1 MTLKDM
7 GLLCRYLPLSSSCKI
22 RDNSC
27 NLGEMQISFGG
38 YNPEHKIEAW
48 IMEWA
53 NQTTQVGY
61 ITFSHEHRQPRARG
75 LLGFRGSYVKGEI
88 SMGDGG
94 VPCMPLQYIMERL
107 PSSEKTVVCGGKSGN
122 GFNSK
127 LLKFAG
133 NEKRKMKARKSELG
147 LDRVSKRSNNDIENG
162 GEVDKQQDKVQK
174 EEVEEGELVTLKWA
188 RADLENGEFV
198 PEMPPP
204 PPLRRG
210 EIESGE
216 IVSEKWKGRELEK
229 GEIASGKWRKED
241 VERGEIVPEKGG
253 RKGETERGEYGS
265 WRGVND
271 EIEKGEFIPDR
282 WYKGDYDNSRTRR
295 YHSSRDKGWKIERE
309 RERESTPSS
318 GRYTGDDFFRKKELN
333 IRASQHGKSSPRWEG
348 GQQRNVRIS
357 SKIVDDE
364 KNVHSNGKDLARDYT
379 SGSRLKRLGN
389 DTDSYERKHSAD
401 YAASKSRR
409 LSDDSCRQV
418 YSENYSRRSVERSYR
433 TNNATK
439 LSADKYSC
447 RNHESSLSI
456 RQVYDRHGRSPGHSE
471 RSPRDRGRYYD
482 HRDRT
487 PVRRSPCGR
496 DRSPYN
502 RDKSP
507 HGRERSPYPYNREKS
522 PHVRERSPYS
532 RNWDRSRQHDH
543 KLRSPMRA
551 EQSPQDRSR
560 RHDQRDSTP
569 NLLEV
574 SPLDRARKDSR
585 RESSCKTLST
595 EKHDSQNNCKDH
607 EDKQIQKDSNCS
619 CTESQSEKN
628 VQDTIKSIEKD
639 TCSQPAKEQ
648 QSCSPVVSHKESPHS
663 EPLPE
668 EMPSMEEDMDICD
681 TPPHVPV
688 VTDLSSGKWYYL
700 DYDGVENGPAKLCD
714 IKVLVDEGVLM
725 SDHFIK
731 HLDSDRWLTVENAV
745 SPLAPQSFPSIVSD
759 SITQLVNPPEA
770 PGNILSDTADILQSA
785 PENHQE
791 ILTHSPPPVCPSDSL
806 HTSELLEDFHI
817 DERVRN
823 LLEGYDVTPGM
834 ELEAIKEVL
843 LMNFENAKGEGLGDY
858 EGLELAEPFWNQLS
872 AATATVQFAIWF
884 AMVATLNHSLHNGN
898 HCCFLWSVS
907 CLGEDCDSS
916 TDLTSR
922 DSESQPN
929 MSCDKDNGFAFGISS
944 DWFSTR
950 WSCKGGDWKRNDD
963 TLDRYSRKKLVL
975 NNGFSLCQM
984 PKSGCEDPRWPQKD
998 DLYFP
1003 SQSRRLDLPLWAFC
1017 AEERDECSVASRS
1030 VQSKP
1035 ISVRGVKGNVLSVVR
1050 INACVVKDQGSLV
1063 SSESRQKMR
1072 GKERHHSRS
1081 ARPFSA
1087 TSDSKR
1093 SSTELD
1099 SQLKAFS
1106 DQGSYR
1112 IMEFLNTPK
1121 DHLCTI
1127 RELQLHLGDWYYLD
1141 GSGRERGPSSFLE
1154 LQYLVDQGMI
1164 KRHSSVFRKSDK
1176 LWVPITSA
1184 TETSDGSLTNHQ
1196 ESSSISGASS
1206 GIPPKQTLA
1215 CDEPC
1220 TNSSL
1225 FHSLHP
1231 QFVGYT
1237 RGKLHELVMK
1247 SYKSR
1252 EFAAAINEVL
1262 DPWINARQPKKE
1274 IEKQLYWKSD
1284 GDAHAAKRARML
1296 VDDSE
1301 DDSDF
1306 EDGNVTIEK
1315 DESTFEDLCGDA
1327 TLPEEEIGVTDSEMG
1342 SWDNMDG
1349 RVLARVFHFLKSDL
1363 KSLVFASMT
1372 CKRWRAAVR
1381 FYKGVSIQNAYDKEK
1396 INSIILRGC
1405 VNITADMLEKVL
1417 LSYPGLFTVDIR
1429 GCNQFGE
1436 LTLKFAN
1443 VRWIKSRSS
1452 HMTKISEDPH
1462 KIRSLKHIT
1471 ELTSSFS
1478 KSSSIGIDDFGQ
1490 LKDYFDS
1497 VDKRDTKQ
1505 LFRQNLYK
1513 RSKLYDARKSSSILS
1528 RDARTRRW
1536 AIKKSETG
1544 YKRMEEFLASRL
1556 REIMK
1561 TNSCDFFVPK
1571 VAEIEAKMKNGYYS
1585 SRGLNSVKEDI
1596 SRMCRD
1602 AIKVKNRGDASYMNH
1617 VITLF
1622 IQLATRLEESS
1633 KSVHDRNALLKSWD
1647 NDLPAVSCSTLS
1659 KYKKNRLVNERK
1671 YRSNGTHGLDNVEY
1685 TSDREIRRRLS
1696 KLNKKSMDSESETS
1710 DDDLDKSYEDG
1721 KSDTDT
1727 TTSDTESDREVHS
1740 ESLSRESRGE
1750 GYLTSEEELD
1760 FITDDREWGARM
1772 TKASLVPPVT
1782 RKYKV
1787 IDQYCIVADEE
1798 DVRRKMRVSLPDD
1811 YAEKLSA
1818 QKNGTEESDMEL
1830 PEVKDY
1836 KPRKQLGHEVIEQ
1849 EVYGIDPFTH
1859 NLLLD
1864 SMPEELDWTLPDKHL
1879 FIEDTLLRTL
1889 NKQGRNFTGSGSTP
1903 MSYPLRPIVEDIKR
1917 HAEEDC
1923 DTRMV
1928 KMCQGILKAMDSRPD
1943 DKYVAYRKGLG
1954 VVCNKEEGFAEDDFV
1969 VEFLGEVYPVWKWF
1983 EKQDGIRSLQKDS
1996 KDPAPEFYNIY
2007 LERPKGDAY
2016 GYDLVVVDA
2025 MHMANYASRICH
2037 SCRPNCE
2044 AKVTAVDGQYQIGI
2058 YSVRKIQHGEEITF
2072 DYNSVTESKEE
2083 YEASVCL
2090 CGSQVCRGS
2099 YLNLTGEGA
2108 FQKVLKD
2115 SHGILDR
2122 HYLMLEACELN
2133 SVSEED
2139 YTDLGRAGLGSCLL
2153 GGLPDWLVAYAAR
2166 LVRFINFERTKL
2178 PEEILKHNLEEKR
2191 KYFSDICLEVE
2202 RSDAEV
2208 QAEGVYNQ
2216 RLQNLAVTLDKV
2228 RYVMRCIFGDPR
2240 KAPPPLE
2247 KLSPEATVSF
2257 LWKGEGSFVEE
2268 LLQCIAPHVE
2278 EDILND
2284 LKFKIHA
2291 HDPSNAV
2298 DIQKEL
2304 RKSLLWL
2311 RDEVRNLP
2319 CTYKCRHDA
2328 AADLIHIYAYTKY
2341 FFRIQNYQTIT
2352 SPPVYISPLDLGPK
2366 YTNKLGAEFQEY
2378 RKIYGENYC
2387 LGQLIFWHNQS
2398 NADPDRSL
2406 ARASRGCLSLPDT
2419 SSFYAKAQ
2427 KPSRHCVYGPR
2438 TVRSMLA
2445 RMEKQ
2450 PQRSWPKDRIWSFKS
2465 FPKFFGSPMLDAV
2478 VNNSALDREMV
2489 HWLKHRPA
2497 IFQAMWDR
2505 EINGMNIYH
2514 PQIIIHGKGEI
2525 NKKRYGERLCLC
2537 KDGRTRDPSS
2547 VKRSAITLTKL
2558 SILAVGW

>member
-1 MTLKDM
+1 
-7 GLLCRYLPLSSSCKI
+7 
-22 RDNSC
+22 
-27 NLGEMQISFGG
+27 
-38 YNPEHKIEAW
+38 
-48 IMEWA
+48 
-53 NQTTQVGY
+53 
-61 ITFSHEHRQPRARG
+61 
-75 LLGFRGSYVKGEI
+75 
-88 SMGDGG
+88 MGDGG
-94 VPCMPLQYIMERL
+94 VACMHLQYIMERL
-107 PSSEKTVVCGGKSGN
+107 PSAEKTVCGGKSGN

-127 LLKFAG
+127 LLKFADS
-133 NEKRKMKARKSELG
+133 ERRKMKARKSELG
-147 LDRVSKRSNNDIENG
+147 LDRVSKRGSNDVENG
-162 GEVDKQQDKVQK
+162 EVCGGGGEKVQK
-174 EEVEEGELVTLKWA
+174 EEVEEGELGTLKWP
-188 RADLENGEFV
+188 RNNLENGEFM
-198 PEMPPP
+198 PGMPPP
-204 PPLRRG
+204 PPRRG
-210 EIESGE
+210 EIENGE
-216 IVSEKWKGRELEK
+216 IVSEKWKTRELEK
-229 GEIASGKWRKED
+229 GDIGSGKWRKED

-253 RKGETERGEYGS
+253 RRGEAERGEYGL
-265 WRGVND
+265 WRGVKD

-282 WYKGDYDNSRTRR
+282 WYKGDYDNSRIRR
-295 YHSSRDKGWKIERE
+295 YHSGMDKGWKTE

-333 IRASQHGKSSPRWEG
+333 RSGGQHVKSSPRWEG
-348 GQQRNVRIS
+348 QQRSVRIS

-364 KNVHSNGKDLARDYT
+364 KNVHSNGKDHTRDYT

-389 DTDSYERKHSAD
+389 DTDSCERKHLAD
-401 YAASKSRR
+401 YAGLKSRR
-409 LSDDSCRQV
+409 LSDDSCRHV

-433 TNNATK
+433 NNNATK
-439 LSADKYSC
+439 LSTDKYSG
-447 RNHESSLSI
+447 RNHESSLPI
-456 RQVYDRHGRSPGHSE
+456 RPAYDRHGRSPGHSE

-502 RDKSP
+502 RVKSP
-507 HGRERSPYPYNREKS
+507 HGRERSPYM
-522 PHVRERSPYS
+522 

-543 KLRSPMRA
+543 KLRSPTRA
-551 EQSPQDRSR
+551 EQSPPDRSR
-560 RHDQRDSTP
+560 RHDRRDCTP
-569 NLLEV
+569 NLAEA
-574 SPLDRARKDSR
+574 SPLERARKDGHQ
-585 RESSCKTLST
+585 ESSCKTLSS
-595 EKHDSQNNCKDH
+595 EKHVSQNSCKDH
-607 EDKQIQKDSNCS
+607 EDKQIQRESNCS
-619 CTESQSEKN
+619 STESQSEKS
-628 VQDTIKSIEKD
+628 VQDTIKSVEKD
-639 TCSQPAKEQ
+639 ICSQPVKEQ
-648 QSCSPVVSHKESPHS
+648 QSCSPTVSHKESPHS
-663 EPLPE
+663 EPPPE
-668 EMPSMEEDMDICD
+668 ELPSMEEDMDICD

-700 DYDGVENGPAKLCD
+700 DYGGVENGPTKLCD

-731 HLDSDRWLTVENAV
+731 HLDSDRWLTVENAA
-745 SPLAPQSFPSIVSD
+745 SPLAPQSFPSIASD
-759 SITQLVNPPEA
+759 TITQLVNPPEA
-770 PGNILSDTADILQSA
+770 PGNILSDTADILQST

-791 ILTHSPPPVCPSDSL
+791 MLTPSLQPLVCPNDSVF
-806 HTSELLEDFHI
+806 TSELLEDLHI

-834 ELEAIKEVL
+834 ELEAVKEAL
-843 LMNFENAKGEGLGDY
+843 QMDFENAKGEGLGDFD
-858 EGLELAEPFWNQLS
+858 GFP
-872 AATATVQFAIWF
+872 
-884 AMVATLNHSLHNGN
+884 
-898 HCCFLWSVS
+898 WSVS
-907 CLGEDCDSS
+907 CLREDCDSS
-916 TDLTSR
+916 TDLASR
-922 DSESQPN
+922 DSESQLS
-929 MSCDKDNGFAFGISS
+929 MSCDKDNGLAFGISS

-963 TLDRYSRKKLVL
+963 AQDRYSRKKLVL
-975 NNGFSLCQM
+975 NNGFPLCQM

-1017 AEERDECSVASRS
+1017 ADERDDCSVVSRS

-1035 ISVRGVKGNVLSVVR
+1035 ASVRGVKGNVLSVVR

-1063 SSESRQKMR
+1063 FETRHKTR

-1081 ARPFSA
+1081 TRPFSS

-1093 SSTELD
+1093 SSTEQD
-1099 SQLKAFS
+1099 SQSKAVS

-1112 IMEFLNTPK
+1112 IMEFINVPK

-1141 GSGRERGPSSFLE
+1141 GSGRERGPSSFSE
-1154 LQYLVDQGMI
+1154 LQYLVDQGII
-1164 KRHSSVFRKSDK
+1164 KKHSSVFRKSDK
-1176 LWVPITSA
+1176 LWVPITST
-1184 TETSDGSLTNHQ
+1184 TETSDGSLTSQH
-1196 ESSSISGASS
+1196 ESSSISGACS
-1206 GIPPKQTLA
+1206 GLPSKQTQGVS
-1215 CDEPC
+1215 CGEPY

-1225 FHSLHP
+1225 FNSLHS

-1274 IEKQLYWKSD
+1274 IEKQIYWKSE

-1301 DDSDF
+1301 DDSDL
-1306 EDGNVTIEK
+1306 EDGDVTTEK
-1315 DESTFEDLCGDA
+1315 DEPTFEDLCGDA
-1327 TLPEEEIGVTDSEMG
+1327 TFPEEEIGITDSDVG
-1342 SWDNMDG
+1342 SWGLLDG
-1349 RVLARVFHFLKSDL
+1349 CVLARIFHFLRSDL

-1381 FYKGVSIQNAYDKEK
+1381 FYKGVSMQVNLSFLGHFCTDTMLWNILNAYEKDK

-1405 VNITADMLEKVL
+1405 VNITADMLEKILV
-1417 LSYPGLFTVDIR
+1417 SFPGLFTIDIR

-1443 VRWIKSRSS
+1443 VKWIKNRSS
-1452 HMTKISEDPH
+1452 HLTKIAEEPH

-1471 ELTSSFS
+1471 EQTSSVS
-1478 KSSSIGIDDFGQ
+1478 KSSSLGIDDFGQ

-1536 AIKKSETG
+1536 AIKKSESG
-1544 YKRMEEFLASRL
+1544 YKRMEESLASRL

-1571 VAEIEAKMKNGYYS
+1571 VAEIEAKMKSGYYS
-1585 SRGLNSVKEDI
+1585 SRGLNSVKDDI
-1596 SRMCRD
+1596 SRMCCD
-1602 AIKVKNRGDASYMNH
+1602 AIKVKNRGDASDMNH
-1617 VITLF
+1617 IITLF
-1622 IQLATRLEESS
+1622 IQLATQLEESS

-1659 KYKKNRLVNERK
+1659 KYKKSRLVNERK
-1671 YRSNGTHGLDNVEY
+1671 YKSNGTHGGLDIVEY

-1696 KLNKKSMDSESETS
+1696 KLNKKPMDSESETS
-1710 DDDLDKSYEDG
+1710 DDDLDKSCEDG
-1721 KSDTDT
+1721 KSDSDT
-1727 TTSDTESDREVHS
+1727 TTSDTESDREAHS
-1740 ESLSRESRGE
+1740 ESLIRESRGD
-1750 GYLTSEEELD
+1750 GYFTSEEELG

-1836 KPRKQLGHEVIEQ
+1836 KPRKQLGNEVIEQ
-1849 EVYGIDPFTH
+1849 EVYGIDPYTH

-1864 SMPEELDWTLPDKHL
+1864 SMPEELDWSLQEKHL
-1879 FIEDTLLRTL
+1879 FIEDILLRTL
-1889 NKQGRNFTGSGSTP
+1889 NKQVRNFTGTGSTP
-1903 MSYPLRPIVEDIKR
+1903 MSYPLRSVIEDIKR

-1923 DTRMV
+1923 DARMV
-1928 KMCQGILKAMDSRPD
+1928 KMCQGILKAIDSRPD

-1954 VVCNKEEGFAEDDFV
+1954 VVCNEEEGFAEDDFV

-2007 LERPKGDAY
+2007 LERPKGDAD

-2072 DYNSVTESKEE
+2072 DYNSVTESKDE

-2115 SHGILDR
+2115 AHGILDR

-2139 YTDLGRAGLGSCLL
+2139 YNDLGRAGLGSCLL

-2268 LLQCIAPHVE
+2268 LLQCIAPHVG

-2291 HDPSNAV
+2291 HDPSNSG

-2311 RDEVRNLP
+2311 RDEVRNLS
-2319 CTYKCRHDA
+2319 CTYSCRHDA

-2341 FFRIQNYQTIT
+2341 FFRVRNYQTIT

-2398 NADPDRSL
+2398 NADPDHSL
-2406 ARASRGCLSLPDT
+2406 ARASRGCLSLPDI

-2478 VNNSALDREMV
+2478 VNNSPLDREMV
-2489 HWLKHRPA
+2489 HWLKHRHT
-2497 IFQAMWDR
+2497 IFPAMWDR
-2505 EINGMNIYH
+2505 
-2514 PQIIIHGKGEI
+2514 
-2525 NKKRYGERLCLC
+2525 
-2537 KDGRTRDPSS
+2537 
-2547 VKRSAITLTKL
+2547 
-2558 SILAVGW
+2558 

>member
-1 MTLKDM
+1 
-7 GLLCRYLPLSSSCKI
+7 
-22 RDNSC
+22 
-27 NLGEMQISFGG
+27 
-38 YNPEHKIEAW
+38 
-48 IMEWA
+48 
-53 NQTTQVGY
+53 
-61 ITFSHEHRQPRARG
+61 
-75 LLGFRGSYVKGEI
+75 
-88 SMGDGG
+88 MGDGG

-127 LLKFAG
+127 LFKFAG
-133 NEKRKMKARKSELG
+133 NERRKMKARKSELG
-147 LDRVSKRSNNDIENG
+147 LDRVSKRSSNDVENG
-162 GEVDKQQDKVQK
+162 GEVEKQQEKVQK
-174 EEVEEGELVTLKWA
+174 EEVEEGELGTLKWP
-188 RADLENGEFV
+188 RTDLENGEFV

-204 PPLRRG
+204 PPPRRG
-210 EIESGE
+210 EIENGE

-253 RKGETERGEYGS
+253 RKGEVERGEYGS

-282 WYKGDYDNSRTRR
+282 WYKADYDSSRIRR
-295 YHSSRDKGWKIERE
+295 YHSGRDKGWKVERE
-309 RERESTPSS
+309 RERESTPS

-333 IRASQHGKSSPRWEG
+333 IRGSQHAKSSPRWEG

-364 KNVHSNGKDLARDYT
+364 KNVHSNGKDHARDYT

-401 YAASKSRR
+401 YAGLKSRR
-409 LSDDSCRQV
+409 LSDDSGRQV
-418 YSENYSRRSVERSYR
+418 YPENYSRRSVERSYR

-439 LSADKYSC
+439 LSADKYSS
-447 RNHESSLSI
+447 RNHESSLST

-502 RDKSP
+502 REKSPPHGRERSPYLYNREKSP
-507 HGRERSPYPYNREKS
+507 HGRERSPYT
-522 PHVRERSPYS
+522 
-532 RNWDRSRQHDH
+532 RNSDRNRQHDH
-543 KLRSPMRA
+543 KLRSPTRA
-551 EQSPQDRSR
+551 EQSPPDRSR
-560 RHDQRDSTP
+560 RHDPRDSTP
-569 NLLEV
+569 ILSEA
-574 SPLDRARKDSR
+574 SPLDQARKDSR
-585 RESSCKTLST
+585 RDSSCKPLPS
-595 EKHDSQNNCKDH
+595 EKHDSQNCSKDI
-607 EDKQIQKDSNCS
+607 EDKQTQRDSNCS
-619 CTESQSEKN
+619 STESQNEKS
-628 VQDTIKSIEKD
+628 VQYAIKSVEKD
-639 TCSQPAKEQ
+639 TCSQPLKEH
-648 QSCSPVVSHKESPHS
+648 QSCSPIVTHKESPHS
-663 EPLPE
+663 ELPPE

-700 DYDGVENGPAKLCD
+700 DYGGVENGPAKLCD

-731 HLDSDRWLTVENAV
+731 HLDSDRWLTVENAA
-745 SPLAPQSFPSIVSD
+745 SPLAPLNFPSIVSD
-759 SITQLVNPPEA
+759 TITQLVNPPEA
-770 PGNILSDTADILQSA
+770 PGNILSDTPDILQSA
-785 PENHQE
+785 PECHQE
-791 ILTHSPPPVCPSDSL
+791 MLTSSPPLVCPSDSL
-806 HTSELLEDFHI
+806 RSSELLEDFHI
-817 DERVRN
+817 DERVKN
-823 LLEGYDVTPGM
+823 LLEGYDVTPEM

-843 LMNFENAKGEGLGDY
+843 LMNFENAKGEGSRDY
-858 EGLELAEPFWNQLS
+858 EGFP
-872 AATATVQFAIWF
+872 
-884 AMVATLNHSLHNGN
+884 
-898 HCCFLWSVS
+898 WSVS

-916 TDLTSR
+916 TDLASR
-922 DSESQPN
+922 DSESQLS
-929 MSCDKDNGFAFGISS
+929 MSSDKDNGLGFGISS

-950 WSCKGGDWKRNDD
+950 WSCKGGDWKRNDEA
-963 TLDRYSRKKLVL
+963 LDRYSRKKLVL

-1003 SQSRRLDLPLWAFC
+1003 SQSKRLDLPLWAFS
-1017 AEERDECSVASRS
+1017 ADERDECSVAGRS

-1035 ISVRGVKGNVLSVVR
+1035 VSVRGVKGNVLSVVR

-1063 SSESRQKMR
+1063 SESRHKTR

-1081 ARPFSA
+1081 SRPFSA

-1093 SSTELD
+1093 SSTDHD

-1106 DQGSYR
+1106 DQGSYK

-1127 RELQLHLGDWYYLD
+1127 HELQLHLGDWYYFD
-1141 GSGRERGPSSFLE
+1141 GSGRERGPSSFSE
-1154 LQYLVDQGMI
+1154 LQYLVDQGII

-1184 TETSDGSLTNHQ
+1184 TETSDGSLTIQQ
-1196 ESSSISGASS
+1196 ESSSISGACFGFPS
-1206 GIPPKQTLA
+1206 KQTQA
-1215 CDEPC
+1215 CGEPY

-1225 FHSLHP
+1225 FNSLHP

-1274 IEKQLYWKSD
+1274 IEKQLYWKSE
-1284 GDAHAAKRARML
+1284 GDAHAVKRARML
-1296 VDDSE
+1296 VDDSDE
-1301 DDSDF
+1301 DSDL
-1306 EDGNVTIEK
+1306 EDGDFTIEK
-1315 DESTFEDLCGDA
+1315 DESSFEDLCGDA
-1327 TLPEEEIGVTDSEMG
+1327 TLPEDEIGVTDSQMG
-1342 SWDNMDG
+1342 SWDNLDG
-1349 RVLARVFHFLKSDL
+1349 RVLARIFHFLKSDL

-1372 CKRWRAAVR
+1372 CKRWRASVR
-1381 FYKGVSIQNAYDKEK
+1381 FYKEMSIQVNLSSLGHSCTDTMLWNILNDYEKEK

-1405 VNITADMLEKVL
+1405 VNITAEMLEKVL
-1417 LSYPGLFTVDIR
+1417 LSFPGLFTVDIR

-1443 VRWIKSRSS
+1443 VKWIKSRSS
-1452 HMTKISEDPH
+1452 HLTKISEDPH
-1462 KIRSLKHIT
+1462 KIRSLKNIA
-1471 ELTSSFS
+1471 ELTSSVS

-1536 AIKKSETG
+1536 AIKKSESG

-1617 VITLF
+1617 IITLF

-1659 KYKKNRLVNERK
+1659 KYKKNKLVNERK

-1685 TSDREIRRRLS
+1685 TSDREIKRRLS

-1710 DDDLDKSYEDG
+1710 DDDLDMSYEDG
-1721 KSDTDT
+1721 KSDSDT
-1727 TTSDTESDREVHS
+1727 TTSDSESEREVHS
-1740 ESLSRESRGE
+1740 ESLIRESRGE
-1750 GYLTSEEELD
+1750 GYLTFEEELD

-1787 IDQYCIVADEE
+1787 IDEYCIVADED
-1798 DVRRKMRVSLPDD
+1798 DVQRKMRVSLPDD

-1836 KPRKQLGHEVIEQ
+1836 KPRKQLGYEVIEQ

-1864 SMPEELDWTLPDKHL
+1864 SMPEELDWTLMEKHL

-1889 NKQGRNFTGSGSTP
+1889 NKQGRNFTGTGSTP
-1903 MSYPLRPIVEDIKR
+1903 MSYPLRPVVEDIKR

-1923 DTRMV
+1923 DARMV

-1969 VEFLGEVYPVWKWF
+1969 VEFLGEVYPVWKWL

-2007 LERPKGDAY
+2007 LERPKGDAD

-2139 YTDLGRAGLGSCLL
+2139 YNDLGRAGLGSCLL

-2268 LLQCIAPHVE
+2268 LLKCIAPHIE
-2278 EDILND
+2278 EDILKD
-2284 LKFKIHA
+2284 LKFKIHS
-2291 HDPSNAV
+2291 HDPSNSV

-2366 YTNKLGAEFQEY
+2366 YTNKSGAEFQEY

-2505 EINGMNIYH
+2505 
-2514 PQIIIHGKGEI
+2514 
-2525 NKKRYGERLCLC
+2525 
-2537 KDGRTRDPSS
+2537 
-2547 VKRSAITLTKL
+2547 
-2558 SILAVGW
+2558 